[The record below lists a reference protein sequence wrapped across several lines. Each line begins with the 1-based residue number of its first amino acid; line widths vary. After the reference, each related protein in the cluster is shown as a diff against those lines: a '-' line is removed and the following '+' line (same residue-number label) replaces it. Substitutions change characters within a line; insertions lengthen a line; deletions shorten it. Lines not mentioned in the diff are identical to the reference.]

1 MKGDKAVLVVG
12 CTVAFVALTVS
23 FTVVAVTTDDPDV
36 FYRFLGGQ
44 FLGNLGT
51 FIVLIITAVLSRK
64 VNQVGSRVEAV
75 EKNTNGTTTALFDQ
89 NNRMTQYLIDTG
101 ADPVEITRTDQP

>member
-12 CTVAFVALTVS
+12 CTVAFVALMVS
-23 FTVVAVTTDDPDV
+23 FTVVAATTDDPDV

-75 EKNTNGTTTALFDQ
+75 EKNTNGTTTALIEQ
-89 NNRMTQYLIDTG
+89 NNRMTQHLIDTG

>member
-1 MKGDKAVLVVG
+1 MSGKTSTLIVG
-12 CTVAFVALTVS
+12 CTVAFVALMVS

-64 VNQVGSRVEAV
+64 VNQVGTRVEAV
-75 EKNTNGTTTALFDQ
+75 ERNTNGTTSSLMDQ
-89 NNRMTQYLIDTG
+89 NDAMTRHLMESGIDPET
-101 ADPVEITRTDQP
+101 ITRTDQP